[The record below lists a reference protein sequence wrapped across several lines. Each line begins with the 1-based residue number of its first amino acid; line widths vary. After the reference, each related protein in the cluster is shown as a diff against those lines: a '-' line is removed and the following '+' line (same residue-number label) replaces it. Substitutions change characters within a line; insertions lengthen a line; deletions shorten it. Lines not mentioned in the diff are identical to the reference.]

1 MTLIDRLKSIISQN
15 SGLVFNTKETVLVLN
30 HCIIEAYPS
39 HHLDAM
45 RGLTDV
51 KLILIDE
58 GDFFPPGEQ
67 ENARI
72 VSERYIGKSDPIIV
86 MVSTPNLPGGL
97 FEKIE
102 LEDDKTC
109 IYHRMFLPYTVG
121 LGKVYTQQE
130 IAEAMKSPSFQR
142 EYNLQYGY
150 GIGNVVTP
158 LEIEQAL
165 ALGKSMEHLSTN
177 DIHTTKMLGI
187 DAGYGSSK
195 FAFVVSEYIDGKV
208 RVIHSREF
216 EHAHHEAM
224 VDIAYNL
231 IVGGGEYNYIDKV
244 YVDAANVS
252 FIKSLKKRF
261 GDETVDYE
269 RDPFVYSSR
278 IVPVLFGS
286 GHGTKMISHLKFL
299 FGNGLIAIHPI
310 KHQQLITQIRLH
322 RQKKILILINPRVT

>member
-1 MTLIDRLKSIISQN
+1 
-15 SGLVFNTKETVLVLN
+15 
-30 HCIIEAYPS
+30 
-39 HHLDAM
+39 
-45 RGLTDV
+45 
-51 KLILIDE
+51 
-58 GDFFPPGEQ
+58 
-67 ENARI
+67 
-72 VSERYIGKSDPIIV
+72 

-177 DIHTTKMLGI
+177 DIHTTKTLGI
-187 DAGYGSSK
+187 DAGYGNSK
-195 FAFVVSEYIDGKV
+195 FAFVVSEYIYGKV

-231 IVGGGEYNYIDKV
+231 IVGGGGYNYIDK
-244 YVDAANVS
+244 S
-252 FIKSLKKRF
+252 MWMLLMCLS
-261 GDETVDYE
+261 
-269 RDPFVYSSR
+269 
-278 IVPVLFGS
+278 
-286 GHGTKMISHLKFL
+286 
-299 FGNGLIAIHPI
+299 
-310 KHQQLITQIRLH
+310 
-322 RQKKILILINPRVT
+322 